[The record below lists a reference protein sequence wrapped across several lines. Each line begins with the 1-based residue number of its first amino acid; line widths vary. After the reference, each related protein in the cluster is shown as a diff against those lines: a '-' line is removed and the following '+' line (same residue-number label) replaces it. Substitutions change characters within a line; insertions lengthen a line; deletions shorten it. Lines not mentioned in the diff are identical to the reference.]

1 MSVTSLRNLPPFYG
15 PDSGNNS
22 QSAKFAGLAE
32 RLRERTNT
40 NANGPQATSI
50 QDKPVAHD
58 YAVTKQGEGVVRA
71 GYADPTDASHVQSA
85 FAQALRAN
93 GVAGGSPTSGNSGSQ
108 GNQSSRGTAL
118 YRLVSQMGNS
128 DPSTSAL
135 LKSWNS
141 IMQSGRDA
149 GDAGAG
155 ALQDSLRSEPSVL
168 ESGSS
173 LHLTA

>member
-1 MSVTSLRNLPPFYG
+1 MSVTSLRNLQPFYS

-22 QSAKFAGLAE
+22 LSAKFAGLAE

-40 NANGPQATSI
+40 NANGSQATSI
-50 QDKPVAHD
+50 QGTPVAHD
-58 YAVTKQGEGVVRA
+58 YAVTKVGEGVVQA
-71 GYADPTDASHVQSA
+71 GYADPADASHVQSA
-85 FAQALRAN
+85 LAQALRAN
-93 GVAGGSPTSGNSGSQ
+93 GVAGGSPTSGTSGSQ

-135 LKSWNS
+135 LESWNS
-141 IMQSGRDA
+141 IMQGGRDA
-149 GDAGAG
+149 GDVWAG
-155 ALQDSLRSEPSVL
+155 ALQGSLRSDASVF